1 MDDMTSKNAGQN
13 KNYYEIL
20 QVNPTA
26 NAEVIHA
33 AYRTLMSSLKKHPD
47 LGGDPSEAKTINE
60 AYDTLRDP
68 IKRSS
73 YDDRLKEN
81 RAKGGVATSRV
92 AWVEDD
98 ERRRVPRR
106 YTDTPVNLCV
116 GHDHRWFKGKAL
128 DMSMLGMRLQSER
141 PMRIGQTVTIMGQN
155 AASQAIHAK
164 VRWARMFHPSIF
176 ERVYEFGVE
185 FAEPVEDIDQRLN
198 I

>member
-1 MDDMTSKNAGQN
+1 MGDMASKNADQN

-47 LGGDPSEAKTINE
+47 LGGDADEARTINE

-68 IKRSS
+68 VKRSN
-73 YDDRLKEN
+73 YDDRMKAD
-81 RAKGGVATSRV
+81 RARGGVATSRV

-106 YTDTPVNLCV
+106 YTDVPVNLCV

-128 DMSMLGMRLQSER
+128 DVSILGMRLQSER
-141 PMRIGQTVTIMGQN
+141 PMRIGQMITIVGQN
-155 AASQAIHAK
+155 STAQAIHAK

-185 FAEPVEDIDQRLN
+185 FVEPVEDIDQSLQ